1 MLPLNKMCVF
11 RGNSSVDGIFLGHQ
25 LRGDSSCHGGAGEG
39 DPAGF
44 PRPGRHLLALSSHQ
58 GVALQCT
65 LGTFENDSRAWGW
78 GRPSL
83 TPAKAGVGGAWESA
97 QRCGLPA
104 CPVPPFLLSAFV
116 PATRGKHR
124 TVARTRVPVRLGTDT
139 QRFPSAGPRMRS
151 SPRCSLQTGRGGRQ
165 PAPAGRGA
173 AGAETEMEP
182 ERAGGR
188 RPGPSGW
195 RAGSEAA
202 GSRSVCVGLVVTG
215 PARFQGGS
223 LVPPVW
229 PGGGRCGGL

>member
-83 TPAKAGVGGAWESA
+83 TPARQEWAGPGRAA
-97 QRCGLPA
+97 ARLPR
-104 CPVPPFLLSAFV
+104 PPFLLSAFV
-116 PATRGKHR
+116 PARRG
-124 TVARTRVPVRLGTDT
+124 VARTRVPVRLGTDT

-151 SPRCSLQTGRGGRQ
+151 SPCCSLQTGRGGRQ

-173 AGAETEMEP
+173 AAGAETEMEPEMEP

-223 LVPPVW
+223 LVLPVW
-229 PGGGRCGGL
+229 PRGGRCGGL